1 MLTAICNRL
10 LALLRKE
17 YLQFFRDRALIGIVL
32 YVFTI
37 EIYLAGTGFN
47 IEVRNYPTAVFDR
60 DRTQWSVQ
68 LAEKF
73 RLPHFRVTGLITS
86 EAQMVDLLN
95 RGEVS
100 LVVVIP
106 HGFARS
112 LAEHNQAAIQAVT
125 DGTLSNTSLLALG
138 YTAQIAQNFAQELGQ
153 RLGRVQ
159 PKQTDRPPRVE
170 VKPRVLFNPNQRGE
184 WFAGLIELFSVITLV
199 SLLLP
204 AAAMVREKESGTIEQ
219 LLVTPVRP
227 VEIMAAKIISMASIV
242 IIASLLSLFLVI
254 FPVFGLPWRGSLL
267 LFLAATNLY
276 VFCATGFGMFIATLC
291 RNLPQTI
298 LLVIMIIAP
307 ILFLSGSWTP
317 IEAMPPLLA
326 AITYLSPLKHYL
338 TIGYN
343 ILLKGAGLRALW
355 PDFLNLN
362 LIGFGLFTLCA
373 LQFRRQFS

>member
-1 MLTAICNRL
+1 MRL
-10 LALLRKE
+10 GALLRKE
-17 YLQFFRDRALIGIVL
+17 YLQFFRDRSLIYIVL

-37 EIYLAGTGFN
+37 EIYMAGTGFN
-47 IEVRNYPTAVFDR
+47 IEVKNYPTAILDR

-73 RLPHFRVTGLITS
+73 RLPHFRVTENLTTD
-86 EAQMVDLLN
+86 AQMVDLLN
-95 RGEVS
+95 QGDVS

-112 LAEHNQAAIQAVT
+112 LLENNQASIQVVT
-125 DGTLSNTSLLALG
+125 DGTLSNTALLALG
-138 YTAQIAQNFAQELGQ
+138 YADQIAKTFAQDLGQ
-153 RLGRVQ
+153 RLGRVN
-159 PKQTDRPPRVE
+159 PKQEGRQPQVE
-170 VKPRVLFNPNQRGE
+170 LKPRVLYNPNQKAQ

-242 IIASLLSLFLVI
+242 LTASLCSLFLII
-254 FPVFGLPWRGSLL
+254 FPVFDLPWRGSLM
-267 LFLAATNLY
+267 LFFAATALY
-276 VFCATGFGMFIATLC
+276 VFCATGFGMFIATIC

-317 IEAMPPLLA
+317 IEAMPPLLGYL
-326 AITYLSPLKHYL
+326 TYLSPLKHYL
-338 TIGYN
+338 AIGYN
-343 ILLKGAGLRALW
+343 ILLKGAGLSALW

-362 LIGFGLFTLCA
+362 ILGFGLFIICA
-373 LQFRRQFS
+373 LQFRRHFS

>member
-1 MLTAICNRL
+1 MRL
-10 LALLRKE
+10 GALLRKE
-17 YLQFFRDRALIGIVL
+17 YLQFFRDRSLIYIVL

-37 EIYLAGTGFN
+37 EIYMAGTGFN
-47 IEVRNYPTAVFDR
+47 IEVKNYPTAILDR

-73 RLPHFRVTGLITS
+73 RLPHFRVTENLTTD
-86 EAQMVDLLN
+86 AQMVDLLN
-95 RGEVS
+95 QGDVS

-112 LAEHNQAAIQAVT
+112 LMENNQASIQVVT
-125 DGTLSNTSLLALG
+125 DGTLSNTALLALG
-138 YTAQIAQNFAQELGQ
+138 YADQIAQTFAQDLGQ
-153 RLGRVQ
+153 RLGRVN
-159 PKQTDRPPRVE
+159 PKQEGRQPQVE
-170 VKPRVLFNPNQRGE
+170 LKPRVLYNPNQKAQ

-219 LLVTPVRP
+219 LLVTPVSP

-242 IIASLLSLFLVI
+242 LAASLCSLFLII
-254 FPVFGLPWRGSLL
+254 FPVFDLPWRGNLI
-267 LFLAATNLY
+267 LFFGATALY
-276 VFCATGFGMFIATLC
+276 VFCATGFGMFIATIC

-317 IEAMPPLLA
+317 IEAMPPILGYL
-326 AITYLSPLKHYL
+326 TYLSPLKHYL
-338 TIGYN
+338 AIGYN
-343 ILLKGAGLRALW
+343 ILLKGAGLTALW

-362 LIGFGLFTLCA
+362 ILGFGLFIVCA
-373 LQFRRQFS
+373 LQFRRHFS

>member
-1 MLTAICNRL
+1 MAFTRL
-10 LALLRKE
+10 VALLRKE
-17 YLQFFRDRALIGIVL
+17 YLQFFRDRSLIYIVL

-37 EIYLAGTGFN
+37 EIYMAGNGFN
-47 IEVRNYPTAVFDR
+47 IEVKNYPTAIFDR

-73 RLPHFRVTGLITS
+73 RLPYFRVTENLTTD
-86 EAQMVDLLN
+86 AQMVDLLN
-95 RGEVS
+95 RGTVS

-112 LAEHNQAAIQAVT
+112 LLENNQTAIQVVT

-138 YTAQIAQNFAQELGQ
+138 YADQIAQTFAQELGR
-153 RLGRVQ
+153 RLGKVNPQQERRQVQ
-159 PKQTDRPPRVE
+159 VE
-170 VKPRVLFNPNQRGE
+170 LKPRVLYNPNQKGE

-242 IIASLLSLFLVI
+242 LTASLCSLFLII
-254 FPVFGLPWRGSLL
+254 FPIFDLPWRGSLV
-267 LFLAATNLY
+267 LFFAATALY
-276 VFCATGFGMFIATLC
+276 VFCATGFGMFIATVC

-298 LLVIMIIAP
+298 LLVLMIIGP

-317 IEAMPPLLA
+317 IEAMPPLLGYL
-326 AITYLSPLKHYL
+326 TYLSPLKHYL
-338 TIGYN
+338 GIAYN
-343 ILLKGAGLRALW
+343 ILLKGAGLAALW

-362 LIGFGLFTLCA
+362 IIGFSLFAICA
-373 LQFRRQFS
+373 LQFRRHFS

>member
-1 MLTAICNRL
+1 MALARL
-10 LALLRKE
+10 GALLRKE
-17 YLQFFRDRALIGIVL
+17 YLQFFRDRSLIYIVL

-37 EIYLAGTGFN
+37 EIYMAGTGFN
-47 IEVRNYPTAVFDR
+47 IEVKNYPTAIFDR
-60 DRTQWSVQ
+60 DRSQWSVQ

-73 RLPHFRVTGLITS
+73 RLPYFRVTENLTTD
-86 EAQMVDLLN
+86 AQMVDLLN
-95 RGEVS
+95 RGAVS

-112 LAEHNQAAIQAVT
+112 LIENRQASIQVVT

-138 YTAQIAQNFAQELGQ
+138 YADQIAQTFAQELGR
-153 RLGRVQ
+153 RLGQVNPQQERRQ
-159 PKQTDRPPRVE
+159 PQVE
-170 VKPRVLFNPNQRGE
+170 LKPRVLYNPNQKGE

-242 IIASLLSLFLVI
+242 LVASLGSLFLII
-254 FPVFGLPWRGSLL
+254 FPVFNLPWRGSLP
-267 LFLAATNLY
+267 LFFAATALY
-276 VFCATGFGMFIATLC
+276 VFCTTGVGMFIATIC

-317 IEAMPPLLA
+317 IEAMPPLLGYL
-326 AITYLSPLKHYL
+326 TYLSPLKHYL
-338 TIGYN
+338 AIGYN
-343 ILLKGAGLRALW
+343 ILLKGAGLAALW

-362 LIGFGLFTLCA
+362 ILGFGLFVACA
-373 LQFRRQFS
+373 YQFRRHFS

>member
-1 MLTAICNRL
+1 MLARL

-17 YLQFFRDRALIGIVL
+17 YRQFFRDRSLIYIVL
-32 YVFTI
+32 YVFTL
-37 EIYLAGTGFN
+37 EIYLAGNGFN
-47 IEVRNYPTAVFDR
+47 IEVRNFPTAILDR
-60 DRTQWSVQ
+60 DRTQWSLQ

-73 RLPHFRVTGLITS
+73 RLPYFRVTAELTD
-86 EAQMVDLLN
+86 EADLVDLLN
-95 RGEVS
+95 RGAVS

-106 HGFARS
+106 HGFAKS
-112 LAEHNQAAIQAVT
+112 LLKHHQAAIQVIT

-138 YTAQIAQNFAQELGQ
+138 YADQIAQGFAQELGL
-153 RLGRVQ
+153 RLGWIHPRQESRQ
-159 PKQTDRPPRVE
+159 PVVE
-170 VKPRVLFNPNQRGE
+170 LKPRVLYNPNQKGQ

-242 IIASLLSLFLVI
+242 LAASLASLFLII
-254 FPVFGLPWRGSLL
+254 FPIFDLPWRGSLP
-267 LFLAATNLY
+267 LFFAATGLY
-276 VFCATGFGMFIATLC
+276 VFCATGVGMFIATLC

-317 IEAMPPLLA
+317 IEAMPPLLGYV
-326 AITYLSPLKHYL
+326 TYLSPLKHYL
-338 TIGYN
+338 AIAYN
-343 ILLKGAGLRALW
+343 ILLKGAGVASLW
-355 PDFLNLN
+355 QDFLYLN
-362 LIGFGLFTLCA
+362 IIGYSLFGLCA
-373 LQFRRQFS
+373 WQFRRHFS